1 MKAQLSNEKL
11 RVLGLLSWPC
21 LGEEPF
27 VEYPLLV
34 TEYDD
39 FAGWLNS

>member
-11 RVLGLLSWPC
+11 RVLGLLSWLC

-39 FAGWLNS
+39 FAGWLIS